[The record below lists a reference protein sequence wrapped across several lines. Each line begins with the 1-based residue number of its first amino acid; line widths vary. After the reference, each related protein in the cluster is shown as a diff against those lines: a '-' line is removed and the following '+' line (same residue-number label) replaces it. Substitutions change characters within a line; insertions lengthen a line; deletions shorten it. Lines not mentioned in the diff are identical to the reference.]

1 MKRWLS
7 STLLIAMALAQ
18 AGDVFA
24 QRPSLQRPSLQR
36 PSQQRPSQQRPE
48 GRASGSTLER
58 SGLTVG
64 QQMPD
69 VTIYDESG
77 EKFPLSRTKG
87 KYAVLVF
94 GCLT

>member
-24 QRPSLQRPSLQR
+24 QRPS
-36 PSQQRPSQQRPE
+36 QQRPE
-48 GRASGSTLER
+48 GRASGSGPGSAGSSTLER